1 VKVKSKALEI
11 NLADYHVDVAI
22 DEKYTTLQEVM
33 SKYYGLMEGLN
44 TLLKE
49 LSHPYKNWRFIVTET
64 RKYSLEYFH
73 LIKNHPKG
81 PLAANLFSDI
91 FFDAV
96 ESDVEMD
103 VKIDAIDNLQLFMH
117 KVVKESD
124 SHWAAFMPYINSA
137 FLRIAS
143 LPDDLFALFTRSYY
157 QIKRLAEIFLVRA
170 LESDGVFHAING
182 LLTRYYHFTYNY
194 WLSESDPQAW
204 FEEEVSEFEPQNAYE
219 EFFKNISHSQLEN
232 WKQQLDRIANAKTP
246 KTDKVLTSLL
256 KLPGYNQIVEIYR
269 RIPDDLLKGGGKNGR
284 GRHLK
289 LIFLFHI
296 MNVAGLSLIHEE
308 TLREINQTL
317 GWIIENENYRD
328 IQKLIQKTFSILKVR
343 AGMYPATALNCV
355 LNMGKGVYKTDDIDL
370 INYFIDSVIDLGFAA
385 PDIQGVDNNWQ
396 IKVNKTHILN
406 IRTWLELIEVD
417 PKRSTRLLS
426 ALIIHLS
433 LYGVFIKDIDLFP
446 RDITQF
452 LNSGISPVF
461 NLAKQLARLFP
472 VYFNDIGAEG
482 KLRDISTRIDEIS
495 QRRDIL
501 IHYLRKQS
509 HVESSNRII
518 DLMEAVLY
526 FWQTK
531 DKNRLIAHV
540 PPTIYAQIDT
550 RGPHIDGVFEI
561 MNQLKEKGIR
571 DPNDL
576 LAVGEKKVKK
586 WLAAIKA
593 VSELDL
599 QRVELAVVFYKMLN
613 QKYNFDLIELDA
625 YLAQLRTGALPDLN
639 RLEQAFVEPDMHKR
653 LYLLLEYMEKL
664 KAVILSDESFEIR
677 QDIYKKRHITI
688 DIPSMYGSYHEM
700 KFDCLGLS
708 FRIESQ
714 VNVLFEELVETIE
727 LSLITKATFHQIYSL
742 LRLFDRA
749 LKLDGISSKEFERQ
763 LEFLAHSLE
772 VKGFTLTQYLDIFK
786 GFAQAVKNI
795 VNDYF
800 NNVHGQ
806 NLTRILPQTPLDA
819 LLPKFLPSE
828 ETLAHY
834 GEKQQH
840 RVSEIFFR
848 DRIALSLGLQQLDL
862 FLSRI
867 LSTLFQQSYKLPKDK
882 LQRLLLYDPQNAIT
896 PIDSSLARLTGIIY
910 LGNKGLN
917 MVRLKSFGYPVPP
930 GFIITTEVFRCREII
945 ESYAPAEQNFREKI
959 LQNISELEKA
969 TAKIFGNMKNPL
981 LLSVRS
987 GSAIS
992 QPGMMDTLLDV
1003 GNNEEITEG
1012 IAEKT
1017 GNAWFA
1023 WDNYR
1028 RFLQC
1033 YGMAFG
1039 LKRDDFD
1046 AIINESKQRL
1056 GIPLKREFT
1065 GAQMRE
1071 VALSY
1076 KDLIRDA
1083 GIEVVE
1089 DPHEQLH
1096 LAIKGVLAS
1105 WESPRAMAYRRI
1117 IGISED
1123 WGTAVTVQAMVYGNI
1138 SQQSGTGVVFTH
1150 NPRWSGDTLKLWGD
1164 FTVGNQGEDVVA
1176 GLVKTMPISIFQQEI
1191 EMRETDVTM
1200 ETHFPEIYQALRVWS
1215 HDLIDARGWSPQEIE
1230 FTFEGPTSDDLYLL
1244 QTRDMAIRERKP
1256 VLTFD
1261 FEGDPQTL
1269 YLGHGVGVSGGA
1281 MSGRLVFT
1289 LEEIEE
1295 WRVMDPAA
1303 NLILARNDTVPD
1315 DIQEIHAADG
1325 LLTARGGLTS
1335 HAAVIAHRLGK
1346 TCVVSCTSLDCN
1358 ETEKYCEFNRIK
1370 IKSGEHISINGYEGS
1385 VYQGLIKVKKTGKG
1399 VN

>member
-1 VKVKSKALEI
+1 MKVKSKALEI

-22 DEKYTTLQEVM
+22 DEKYAILQEVM

-81 PLAANLFSDI
+81 PSAANLLSGI

-103 VKIDAIDNLQLFMH
+103 VKVDAIDNLQLFLQ
-117 KVVKESD
+117 KVVKESNSD
-124 SHWAAFMPYINSA
+124 LEKFLPFINSV
-137 FLRIAS
+137 FLRITN

-157 QIKRLAEIFLVRA
+157 QINRLAEAFLNCA
-170 LESDGVFHAING
+170 PKTDGVFNAINR
-182 LLTRYYHFTYNY
+182 LLMKFYNFTYDY
-194 WLSESDPQAW
+194 WLAESDPQAW
-204 FEEEVSEFEPQNAYE
+204 FEAEVSEIKSQNAYG
-219 EFFKNISHSQLEN
+219 EFFNFISHSQLQN
-232 WKQQLDRIANAKTP
+232 WKHQLDRIANAK
-246 KTDKVLTSLL
+246 KQKSEKVLTSLL
-256 KLPGYNQIVEIYR
+256 ALPGYNQIVNAYR
-269 RIPDDLLKGGGKNGR
+269 RIPPGLLKSGDENGR

-289 LIFLFHI
+289 LIFLFQI

-308 TLREINQTL
+308 TLRDINQTL
-317 GWIIENENYRD
+317 GWIIENENYRH
-328 IQKLIQKTFSILKVR
+328 IQNLIQKTFSILKER
-343 AGMYPATALNCV
+343 ASMYPATALNCV

-385 PDIQGVDNNWQ
+385 PNIQGVDNNWQ
-396 IKVNKTHILN
+396 IQVNKTHILN
-406 IRTWLELIEVD
+406 IRTWLELIELD

-461 NLAKQLARLFP
+461 NLAKQLTRLFP

-482 KLRDISTRIDEIS
+482 KLRDTSTRIDEIT

-501 IHYLRKQS
+501 IHFLRKQS

-526 FWQTK
+526 FWQTR
-531 DKNRLIAHV
+531 DKTRLSTLV
-540 PPTIYAQIDT
+540 PTVIYDQIDT
-550 RGPHIDGVFEI
+550 QGPYINGVFQI
-561 MNQLKEKGIR
+561 MARLKQKGIH

-576 LAVGEKKVKK
+576 LAVSEKNVKQ
-586 WLAAIKA
+586 WLATIKG
-593 VSELDL
+593 VPDSDV
-599 QRVELAVVFYKMLN
+599 QRVELAAVFYKILN
-613 QKYNFDLIELDA
+613 EKYNFNLIELDTF
-625 YLAQLRTGALPDLN
+625 LAQLRTGPLPDLN
-639 RLEQAFVEPDMHKR
+639 RLEQAFAEPDLQKR

-664 KAVILSDESFEIR
+664 QAVILSDESFEIQ

-708 FRIESQ
+708 FRIESL
-714 VNVLFEELVETIE
+714 VNVHFEELIE
-727 LSLITKATFHQIYSL
+727 NIDLSLITKATFHQIYSL

-800 NNVHGQ
+800 NNIHGQ
-806 NLTRILPQTPLDA
+806 NLTRILAETPPDA
-819 LLPKFLPSE
+819 LQPKFLTSE
-828 ETLAHY
+828 EAIDS
-834 GEKQQH
+834 EKQQH

-917 MVRLKSFGYPVPP
+917 LVRLKSFGYPVPP

-945 ESYAPAEQNFREKI
+945 ESYPPAEQNFKDKV
-959 LQNISELEKA
+959 LQNISALEKA
-969 TAKIFGNMKNPL
+969 TGKIFGDRQNPL

-987 GSAIS
+987 GSSIS

-1003 GNNEEITEG
+1003 GNNEDITEG

-1046 AIINESKQRL
+1046 AIISESKQRL
-1056 GIPLKREFT
+1056 GIPLKKEFT
-1065 GAQMRE
+1065 GDQMRE
-1071 VALSY
+1071 VALMY
-1076 KDLIRDA
+1076 KDLVHGA
-1083 GIEVVE
+1083 GIKVVE
-1089 DPHEQLH
+1089 SPYEQLH

-1105 WESPRAMAYRRI
+1105 WEAPRAMAYRRI

-1123 WGTAVTVQAMVYGNI
+1123 WGTAVTVQAMGYGNI

-1164 FTVGNQGEDVVA
+1164 FTIGNQGEDVVS

-1200 ETHFPEIYQALRVWS
+1200 ETHFPEIYRALKDWA
-1215 HDLIDARGWSPQEIE
+1215 HELIDGRGWSPQEIE
-1230 FTFEGPTSDDLYLL
+1230 FTFEGPSRDDLYLL
-1244 QTRDMAIRERKP
+1244 QTRDMAIRESKA

-1261 FEGDPQTL
+1261 FEEDPQPL

-1295 WRVMDPAA
+1295 WRVMDPGTH
-1303 NLILARNDTVPD
+1303 LILARNDTVPD

-1346 TCVVSCTSLDCN
+1346 TCVVSCTNLACN
-1358 ETEKYCEFNRIK
+1358 EKKKYCEFNQLK
-1370 IKSGEHISINGYEGS
+1370 INSGEHISIDGHEGS
-1385 VYQGLIKVKKTGKG
+1385 VYQGLTKVTETRKG
-1399 VN
+1399 AN

>member
-22 DEKYTTLQEVM
+22 DEKYAILQEVM

-49 LSHPYKNWRFIVTET
+49 LAHPYKNWRFIVTEA
-64 RKYSLEYFH
+64 RKFSLDYFH
-73 LIKNHPKG
+73 LMKSHPKG
-81 PLAANLFSDI
+81 PTAATLLSDI

-103 VKIDAIDNLQLFMH
+103 VKVDAIDNLQLFLH

-124 SHWAAFMPYINSA
+124 SQLETFLPFINNV
-137 FLRIAS
+137 FLRIAN
-143 LPDDLFALFTRSYY
+143 LPDDLFALFARSYY
-157 QIKRLAEIFLVRA
+157 QINRLAEAFLDCTP
-170 LESDGVFHAING
+170 ETDGVFDAINR
-182 LLTRYYHFTYNY
+182 LLIKFYKFTYDY
-194 WLSESDPQAW
+194 WLGERDPRAW
-204 FEEEVSEFEPQNAYE
+204 FEAEVSEIEPHNSYGEFFEP
-219 EFFKNISHSQLEN
+219 ISHSQLED
-232 WKQQLDRIANAKTP
+232 WRHRLDRIEKARALNPT
-246 KTDKVLTSLL
+246 KVLTSLL
-256 KLPGYNQIVEIYR
+256 ELPGYNQIVDAYR
-269 RIPDDLLKGGGKNGR
+269 RIPPGLLKNGSENGR

-289 LIFLFHI
+289 LIFLFQI
-296 MNVAGLSLIHEE
+296 MNLAGLSLIHEE
-308 TLREINQTL
+308 TLRDINQTL

-328 IQKLIQKTFSILKVR
+328 IQNLIRKTFSILKEC
-343 AGMYPATALNCV
+343 ASMYPATALNCV

-385 PDIQGVDNNWQ
+385 PNIQGVDNNWQ
-396 IKVNKTHILN
+396 IQVNKTHILN
-406 IRTWLELIEVD
+406 IRTWLGLIELD

-452 LNSGISPVF
+452 LNSRIGPVF
-461 NLAKQLARLFP
+461 NLAKQLTRLFP

-482 KLRDISTRIDEIS
+482 KLRDISTRIDEIT

-501 IHYLRKQS
+501 IHFLRKQS

-526 FWQTK
+526 FWQTR
-531 DKNRLIAHV
+531 DKTRLAIHV
-540 PPTIYAQIDT
+540 PPVIYDQIDT
-550 RGPHIDGVFEI
+550 QGPYIDGVFQI
-561 MNQLKEKGIR
+561 MARLMEKGIR
-571 DPNDL
+571 EPNDL
-576 LAVGEKKVKK
+576 LAVGEKNIKQ
-586 WLAAIKA
+586 WLATIEG
-593 VSELDL
+593 VSDVDV
-599 QRVELAVVFYKMLN
+599 QRVELAAAFYKMLN
-613 QKYNFDLIELDA
+613 EKYNFDSIEMDA
-625 YLAQLRTGALPDLN
+625 YLSQLRTGALPDLN
-639 RLEQAFVEPDMHKR
+639 RLEQAFAEPDLHKR
-653 LYLLLEYMEKL
+653 LFMLLEYMEKL
-664 KAVILSDESFEIR
+664 QAVILSDESFEIQ

-708 FRIESQ
+708 FRIESL
-714 VNVLFEELVETIE
+714 VNVYFEEFIE
-727 LSLITKATFHQIYSL
+727 KIDLSLITKATFHQIYSL

-786 GFAQAVKNI
+786 GFAQSVKNI

-800 NNVHGQ
+800 NNIHGQ
-806 NLTRILPQTPLDA
+806 NLTRILGQAPLDA
-819 LLPKFLPSE
+819 LLPKFRPNE
-828 ETLAHY
+828 EAIDS
-834 GEKQQH
+834 EKQKH

-848 DRIALSLGLQQLDL
+848 DRIALSLGLPQLDL

-867 LSTLFQQSYKLPKDK
+867 LGTLFQQSYKLPKDK
-882 LQRLLLYDPQNAIT
+882 LYRLLLYDPQNAIT
-896 PIDSSLARLTGIIY
+896 PIDSSLARITGIIY

-945 ESYAPAEQNFREKI
+945 ESYPPAEQNFKEKI
-959 LQNISELEKA
+959 LQNISVLEKA
-969 TAKIFGNMKNPL
+969 TGKIFGDGQNPL

-987 GSAIS
+987 GSSIS

-1012 IAEKT
+1012 IAGKT

-1046 AIINESKQRL
+1046 AIISESKQRL
-1056 GIPLKREFT
+1056 RIPLKKEFT
-1065 GAQMRE
+1065 GEQMRE
-1071 VALSY
+1071 VALRY
-1076 KDLIRDA
+1076 KDLVRSA

-1089 DPHEQLH
+1089 DPHEQLF

-1105 WESPRAMAYRRI
+1105 WDAPRAMAYRRI

-1150 NPRWSGDTLKLWGD
+1150 NPRWSADTLKLWGD
-1164 FTVGNQGEDVVA
+1164 FTIGNQGEDVVA

-1191 EMRETDVTM
+1191 EMRETDVTL
-1200 ETHFPEIYQALRVWS
+1200 ETHFPEIYRALEDWA
-1215 HDLIDARGWSPQEIE
+1215 HELIDERGWSPQEIE
-1230 FTFEGPTSDDLYLL
+1230 FTFEGPSREDLYLL
-1244 QTRDMAIRERKP
+1244 QTRDMAIRERKA
-1256 VLTFD
+1256 VLAFD
-1261 FEGDPQTL
+1261 FEEDPQAL

-1281 MSGRLVFT
+1281 LSGRLVFT

-1295 WRVMDPAA
+1295 WRVTEPNT

-1346 TCVVSCTSLDCN
+1346 TCVVGCTNLYCN
-1358 ETEKYCEFNRIK
+1358 EKEKYCEFNQLK
-1370 IKSGEHISINGYEGS
+1370 IKSGEHISIDGHEGS
-1385 VYQGLIKVKKTGKG
+1385 VYQGLTKVKETRKG
-1399 VN
+1399 TN

>member
-11 NLADYHVDVAI
+11 NLADYHIDVAI
-22 DEKYTTLQEVM
+22 DGKYATLQEVM

-44 TLLKE
+44 TFLKE
-49 LSHPYKNWRFIVTET
+49 LSHPYKNWSFIVAES

-73 LIKNHPKG
+73 LLKNHPKG
-81 PLAANLFSDI
+81 PQAADLLADI

-96 ESDVEMD
+96 ASENDREVKVDVVDSLLLFLQKTVKDSDAKLE
-103 VKIDAIDNLQLFMH
+103 LFL
-117 KVVKESD
+117 
-124 SHWAAFMPYINSA
+124 PCINRA
-137 FLRIAS
+137 FLRIADLS
-143 LPDDLFALFTRSYY
+143 DDHFALFTRSYY
-157 QIKRLAEIFLVRA
+157 QINRLADTFLKHA
-170 LESDGVFHAING
+170 PESDGVFNSINQ
-182 LLTRYYHFTYNY
+182 LLIKYLTFTYDY
-194 WLSESDPQAW
+194 WLSERDPEPW
-204 FEEEVSEFEPQNAYE
+204 FEEEVSEIDPPGSYE

-232 WKQQLDRIANAKTP
+232 WKHALDRIANAK
-246 KTDKVLTSLL
+246 KLKSDQALTSLL
-256 KLPGYNQIVEIYR
+256 KLPGYNQIAEAYR
-269 RIPDDLLKGGGKNGR
+269 QIPPGLLKRGGENGR

-308 TLREINQTL
+308 TLRDINQSL

-328 IQKLIQKTFSILKVR
+328 IQKLIRKTFSILKER
-343 AGMYPATALNCV
+343 AADMYPATTLNCV

-385 PDIQGVDNNWQ
+385 PNIKGVDNNWQ
-396 IKVNKTHILN
+396 IQVNKTHTLN
-406 IRTWLELIEVD
+406 IRTWLELIELN
-417 PKRSTRLLS
+417 PKQSIRLLS
-426 ALIIHLS
+426 ALIVHLS
-433 LYGVFIKDIDLFP
+433 LYGVFIRDIDLFP

-452 LNSGISPVF
+452 LNSGIASVF
-461 NLAKQLARLFP
+461 NLSKQLTRLFP

-482 KLRDISTRIDEIS
+482 RLRDISTRIDEIT

-501 IHYLRKQS
+501 IHFLRKQS

-518 DLMEAVLY
+518 DLMEAVFH
-526 FWQTK
+526 FWKTR
-531 DKNRLIAHV
+531 DKTPLLSYV
-540 PPTIYAQIDT
+540 PPAIYDQIET
-550 RGPHIDGVFEI
+550 QGPYINGVFQI
-561 MNQLKEKGIR
+561 MAHLEKKGISVP
-571 DPNDL
+571 DDL
-576 LAVGEKKVKK
+576 LTASEENVKQ
-586 WLAAIKA
+586 WLAD
-593 VSELDL
+593 VNDESGRDRE
-599 QRVELAVVFYKMLN
+599 RVEHAAVFYKLLN
-613 QKYNFDLIELDA
+613 QKYNFDLIEMDA
-625 YLAQLRTGALPDLN
+625 YLAPLKTEALPDLN
-639 RLEQAFVEPDMHKR
+639 RIEQAFAEPDRHRR
-653 LYLLLEYMEKL
+653 LFMLLEYAEKL
-664 KAVILSDESFEIR
+664 KTVILSDETYAIR

-708 FRIESQ
+708 FRIESL
-714 VNVLFEELVETIE
+714 VNVLFEELVENID

-749 LKLDGISSKEFERQ
+749 LKLDGILSLEFGRQ

-800 NNVHGQ
+800 NNIHGQ
-806 NLTRILPQTPLDA
+806 TLTRILSHSPADS
-819 LLPKFLPSE
+819 LLPKFLPPEEALDSE
-828 ETLAHY
+828 KL
-834 GEKQQH
+834 QL
-840 RVSEIFFR
+840 RISEIFFR

-910 LGNKGLN
+910 LGDKGLN
-917 MVRLKSFGYPVPP
+917 MVRLKNFGYPVPP

-945 ESYAPAEQNFREKI
+945 DSYPPAKQNFKEKI
-959 LQNISELEKA
+959 LQNISTLEKA
-969 TAKIFGNMKNPL
+969 TGKIFGDTQNPL

-1003 GNNEEITEG
+1003 GNNEHITEG

-1046 AIINESKQRL
+1046 AIISGFKQRL
-1056 GIPLKREFT
+1056 GIPLKRELT
-1065 GAQMRE
+1065 GEQMRD
-1071 VALSY
+1071 VALAY
-1076 KDLIRDA
+1076 KDLIREA

-1089 DPHEQLH
+1089 HPYEQLL

-1164 FTVGNQGEDVVA
+1164 LTIGNQGEDVVA

-1191 EMRETDVTM
+1191 EMRETDVTL
-1200 ETHFPEIYQALRVWS
+1200 ETHFPEIYRALKDWA
-1215 HDLIDARGWSPQEIE
+1215 HDLIDERGWSPQEIE
-1230 FTFEGPTSDDLYLL
+1230 FTFEGPSSDDLYLL
-1244 QTRDMAIRERKP
+1244 QTRDMTIRERKS

-1261 FEGDPQTL
+1261 FEEDSQTL
-1269 YLGHGVGVSGGA
+1269 YLGHGIGVSGGA

-1295 WRVMDPAA
+1295 WRIMDPGTH
-1303 NLILARNDTVPD
+1303 LILARNDTVPD

-1346 TCVVSCTSLDCN
+1346 TCVVSCTNLDCS
-1358 ETEKYCEFNRIK
+1358 EKEKYCEFNQLK
-1370 IKSGEHISINGYEGS
+1370 IKSGGHVSIDGYEGS
-1385 VYQGLIKVKKTGKG
+1385 VYQGMIKVEET
-1399 VN
+1399 